1 MKPLSIRRE
10 GAFLG
15 AKSGN
20 LPLITTQRVSR
31 DYESRPCIEPSF
43 IAASY
48 QEVQNVIV
56 KAKAKVIVNIIVKVK
71 LSLSLKRTL
80 SCQEVSFHN
89 EKIVLYKFVI

>member
-20 LPLITTQRVSR
+20 LPLITTKRVSR

-43 IAASY
+43 IAVPY
-48 QEVQNVIV
+48 QGAQNVIV
-56 KAKAKVIVNIIVKVK
+56 KAKAKVIVIVNVNVNVK
-71 LSLSLKRTL
+71 RNSLMSRGLI
-80 SCQEVSFHN
+80 S
-89 EKIVLYKFVI
+89 

>member
-1 MKPLSIRRE
+1 VHTKPLSIRRE

-20 LPLITTQRVSR
+20 LPLITTIRVSR

-48 QEVQNVIV
+48 QEVQNVFV
-56 KAKAKVIVNIIVKVK
+56 KAKAKVIVNVIVKVIVIVK
-71 LSLSLKRTL
+71 KNSLMSRGLI
-80 SCQEVSFHN
+80 S
-89 EKIVLYKFVI
+89 

>member
-20 LPLITTQRVSR
+20 LPLVTTIRVSR

-43 IAASY
+43 IAVPY
-48 QEVQNVIV
+48 QGAQNVIV
-56 KAKAKVIVNIIVKVK
+56 KAKAKVKVIVNVIV
-71 LSLSLKRTL
+71 
-80 SCQEVSFHN
+80 
-89 EKIVLYKFVI
+89 

>member
-48 QEVQNVIV
+48 QEVQNVFV
-56 KAKAKVIVNIIVKVK
+56 KAKAKVIVIVNVIVKK
-71 LSLSLKRTL
+71 NSLMFRGLIS
-80 SCQEVSFHN
+80 
-89 EKIVLYKFVI
+89 